1 MRKQSS
7 SCWAPHIPLAPWI
20 CVLVAIGWDDLSH
33 IQAQTMAHGYT
44 CASDLSETPWHNLH
58 LETIQLV
65 FQSDLGGL
73 ASSTDFN
80 KVAVLFLLWLFQY
93 SAASIMPLQ
102 PFIVT
107 QNLWKE
113 VKFPTARG
121 IPCIGRRSGSLFH
134 VSFTVTFLFFSSSI
148 DSVYAGYWKDELS
161 HPVPHTKNPCS
172 MARSTGYDINLVCAA
187 ASWVNN
193 LDIHNHK
200 NSICHLYI
208 HWLWVSFSL
217 PYSTQISSTDHK

>member
-1 MRKQSS
+1 MTWKWSS

-20 CVLVAIGWDDLSH
+20 CVLVDIGWDDWLC
-33 IQAQTMAHGYT
+33 IQAQTTAHGYT
-44 CASDLSETPWHNLH
+44 CVSDLSETPWHNLH
-58 LETIQLV
+58 LETIQLI

-73 ASSTDFN
+73 ASSTGFN

-93 SAASIMPLQ
+93 STASIVLLQ

-107 QNLWKE
+107 QSLWKE

-148 DSVYAGYWKDELS
+148 DSMCMQDIEMMNIL
-161 HPVPHTKNPCS
+161 PCS
-172 MARSTGYDINLVCAA
+172 MYKESLFYGKKY
-187 ASWVNN
+187 WPW
-193 LDIHNHK
+193 HQ
-200 NSICHLYI
+200 
-208 HWLWVSFSL
+208 FSL
-217 PYSTQISSTDHK
+217 WSCIMGQQPWCPKPWKQHLTSSCTWAPPGLRV